1 MHDGF
6 ITGVETA
13 GWNIMKLLKIAYQI
27 LKDSPARREDYISV
41 TGSNK
46 FPVQFYSAR
55 YVDRS

>member
-1 MHDGF
+1 
-6 ITGVETA
+6 
-13 GWNIMKLLKIAYQI
+13 MKLLKIAYQI